1 MDLLDRYVSAVKTY
15 LPADQ
20 QDDIGKELSA
30 NIQSEMDERPSR
42 RRSSSSTAIRWS
54 WRGATGRARAAW
66 SSDGN

>member
-30 NIQSEMDERPSR
+30 NIQSEMDDRESALGRPLS
-42 RRSSSSTAIRWS
+42 
-54 WRGATGRARAAW
+54 
-66 SSDGN
+66 